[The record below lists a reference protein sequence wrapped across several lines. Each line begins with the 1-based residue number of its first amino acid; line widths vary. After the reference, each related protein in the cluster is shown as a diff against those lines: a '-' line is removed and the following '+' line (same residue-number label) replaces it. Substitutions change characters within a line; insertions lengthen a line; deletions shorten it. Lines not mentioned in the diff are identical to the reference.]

1 MTYDTGGRAV
11 EPPEQQNDVAQIVEQ
26 TEPSPDELLASF
38 PEEKLSSLNIKI
50 SSSRWVVP
58 VLPNQELECLLNAAI
73 SLTQAGIDHKC
84 EPCMKFYRDGL
95 TTSFIKILTDE
106 AVSSWKYN
114 IHHCILM
121 SCSKLIHLIAL
132 HMKHDNPHLLNLLA
146 VVFDP
151 DNKFQTQNASRQ
163 LELYL
168 SLGESDEPLQ
178 EGKIFARPPPEPKNP
193 RGWLVDLINRFGE
206 CKGFDNFLERINIGI
221 ALFQKHRETTSGKSL
236 ESTDET
242 IRIKKAS
249 TSSASTASSNSVVYE
264 EGKLTLPLLHT
275 LLRPFGQCA
284 ELLTVS
290 TIEKYFMPIWDVLL
304 EILETLSDD
313 ELRREAKFEGKK

>member
-193 RGWLVDLINRFGE
+193 RG
-206 CKGFDNFLERINIGI
+206 
-221 ALFQKHRETTSGKSL
+221 
-236 ESTDET
+236 
-242 IRIKKAS
+242 
-249 TSSASTASSNSVVYE
+249 
-264 EGKLTLPLLHT
+264 
-275 LLRPFGQCA
+275 
-284 ELLTVS
+284 
-290 TIEKYFMPIWDVLL
+290 
-304 EILETLSDD
+304 
-313 ELRREAKFEGKK
+313 